1 MAKCYKYSIT
11 NTATTWVTFGYHNC
25 DSNTIVTQNELFP
38 GQTKYVWAYEDTIN
52 SAFNKGYDENNET
65 LNPPILN
72 QPPACSDRV
81 FVMQICNSN
90 SFHDDNFDI
99 YLNGSNIGSVDLNQD
114 DLVGSLFIGSITPV
128 TFDTLD
134 ATCPIENMV
143 IYYFNPAII
152 QANNTINMINIQDND
167 GGNEGTIEIR
177 NYLNSGGTLLNSCYI
192 ADLIYE
198 GPSGENFTG
207 LTFTYDACC
216 NGLSGGT
223 PLLSSHYQNT
233 TVSTTQAPVTTTTT
247 QPIITTTTT
256 QTPVT
261 TTTTLAL
268 ITTTTTQ
275 PIITTTTTLAP
286 VTTTT
291 TLSPITTTTTQTPV
305 TTTTTTLSPITT
317 TTTTLSQITTTTTQA
332 PVTTTTTQ
340 PVITTTT
347 TLTPITT
354 TTTQTP
360 VTTTTTTQAPVT
372 TTTTLAPITT
382 TTTQTP
388 VTTTTTTLAPIT
400 TTTTQTPVTT
410 TTTQAPVTTTTTQT
424 PVTTTTTI
432 L

>member
-25 DSNTIVTQNELFP
+25 ESNSIVTQNELFP
-38 GQTKYVWAYEDTIN
+38 SQTKYVWAYEDTIN
-52 SAFNKGYDENNET
+52 SAFNKGYEENNET

-72 QPPACSDRV
+72 QPPSCSDRV

-90 SFHDDNFDI
+90 EARDDNFNI
-99 YLNGSNIGSVDLNQD
+99 FLNGSLIGSVDLNQNA
-114 DLVGSLFIGSITPV
+114 LVGSLFIGSITPV

-152 QANNTINMINIQDND
+152 QFNNIVDMINIQNNHN
-167 GGNEGTIEIR
+167 GNEGIIEVR
-177 NYLNSGGTLLNSCYI
+177 NYFNSGGTLVNSCYI
-192 ADLIYE
+192 ADVIYE
-198 GPSGENFTG
+198 GDSGLDILN
-207 LTFTYDACC
+207 LPFTYEACC

-275 PIITTTTTLAP
+275 
-286 VTTTT
+286 
-291 TLSPITTTTTQTPV
+291 
-305 TTTTTTLSPITT
+305 
-317 TTTTLSQITTTTTQA
+317 
-332 PVTTTTTQ
+332 
-340 PVITTTT
+340 
-347 TLTPITT
+347 
-354 TTTQTP
+354 
-360 VTTTTTTQAPVT
+360 
-372 TTTTLAPITT
+372 
-382 TTTQTP
+382 TP